1 LDQPRKLRLIE
12 LAGAHWDR
20 GLRHGQALAGEIR
33 RLRRAL
39 LAYLARVSLYAGA
52 LPFYGLMLALAQ
64 CFRPFISPG
73 LKQEMGGR
81 RLTAADFQAILA
93 DEVLCNRTTVTS
105 AVFAP
110 EKLTLWVARAP
121 RPRSPRGR
129 FRKYPY
135 GGVKRH
141 PSQGKRGWGENISA

>member
-110 EKLTLWVARAP
+110 DELTLWVARAP
-121 RPRSPRGR
+121 RPP
-129 FRKYPY
+129 
-135 GGVKRH
+135 V
-141 PSQGKRGWGENISA
+141 SQGPFQKISLWGSKKTSEPG